1 MKSLRKSHLS
11 IAVAAALST
20 SLTSGIVLAQ
30 ENTDDEVLTTEE
42 VLVTGSRIAT
52 VDGFG
57 ATSPVTVVNSEEIAN
72 LGFVN
77 IEQVMNSLPSIETSQ
92 NANISN
98 GSSGTATIDLR
109 GLGTN
114 RTLVLI
120 NGRRMQSGGAQ
131 IIAPDVGQ
139 IPTIAL
145 DRVDVLTGGAS
156 ATYGGDA
163 VAGVVNFVTRKMDGI
178 EIRAGWSGHRHENDN
193 GYIQSALD
201 SRNFDYPSGTEG
213 PDGENYQID
222 FIMGSDFAD
231 GKGNATIYGTWR
243 EQKELRQEARDYSA
257 GALTGSA
264 TGVGGSANAIIPN
277 YFIAP
282 TVVGGQ
288 GPAGTNGRAYDY
300 GQEFFG
306 NITPDGG
313 LEPWDGTNRY
323 NYAPVNHFLRPIEQ
337 WSVGAFAEY
346 QLNEHF
352 TPYFET
358 MFASNTSRAQIAESG
373 TFFVEAY
380 ILDLDD
386 FPEPFQAALV
396 DEFGA
401 GYDEFGV
408 YVGKRNVEGGP
419 RSDNTS
425 HDAFRIVTGLK
436 GDINDSWSYDVS
448 YLYANTRSTST
459 YVNDFFA
466 PKITKNIDPDTADI
480 LYDVFTY
487 QGVTPEQ
494 AAGLGGVGIL
504 NGNTSTEVLQGFVTG
519 DLFSLPTASEPIKVV
534 VGYEWREENFERLAD
549 TVFEEGQL
557 LGQGGPTPS
566 LVGGYNVTEFF
577 GEANVPLLDSLAL
590 DLAYRYSDYSTVGG
604 QDTYR
609 LGLDWQPVDLARFRV
624 GFNRAVRAPNVSE
637 LYTVQNLGLWAGV
650 DPCGGIIATGE
661 SPEYTAAQCANTG
674 VTAAQYGNISLSP
687 ADQYNQITGGNPDL
701 QAEEADT
708 ITLGVVLTPT
718 DDLSISVDYWSIE
731 IEETITGIGAENIVR
746 QCAENG
752 LFCDAI
758 TRSGSGSL
766 WQGETGYV
774 VNADLNGGKNTWEG
788 VDVAGNWTKDA
799 LGGTFDVRLVG
810 TYMLTKET
818 EIPAADTYDC
828 TGIIS
833 SRCYAAPE
841 WRHTI
846 TASYDSNNFWA
857 VTARWRYFGGIDYDG
872 GLTNGKSEGVDTIV
886 QGEVDSGESYLDVN
900 ASFRIL
906 DNTEILVGINN
917 VLDEEPPLVGGSLS
931 SNANAVAGFYDTL
944 GQYLFAQAT
953 FRF

>member
-20 SLTSGIVLAQ
+20 SMTSGIVLAQ

-52 VDGFG
+52 IDAFG
-57 ATSPVTVVNSEEIAN
+57 ATSPVTVVNAEEIAN

-92 NANISN
+92 NSNISN

-758 TRSGSGSL
+758 VRSGSGSL

-774 VNADLNGGKNTWEG
+774 INAGLNGGKNTWEG

-886 QGEVDSGESYLDVN
+886 QGEVDSGESYLDLN

-953 FRF
+953 LRF

>member
-11 IAVAAALST
+11 LAVAAALST

-30 ENTDDEVLTTEE
+30 EDTDDEVLTTEE

-57 ATSPVTVVNSEEIAN
+57 ATSPVTVVNAEEIAN

-98 GSSGTATIDLR
+98 GSSGTATVDLR

-163 VAGVVNFVTRKMDGI
+163 VAGVVNFVTRKMDGV
-178 EIRAGWSGHRHENDN
+178 EIRAGWSGYRHKNDN
-193 GYIQSALD
+193 DYIQTALD
-201 SRNFDYPSGTEG
+201 ARNFDYPSGTEG

-231 GKGNATIYGTWR
+231 GKGNATVYGTWR

-300 GQEFFG
+300 SQEFFG

-313 LEPWDGTNRY
+313 LAPWDGTNRY

-346 QLNEHF
+346 ELNEHF

-718 DDLSISVDYWSIE
+718 DDLSISFDYWSIE

-872 GLTNGKSEGVDTIV
+872 GLTNGKSDGVDTIV
-886 QGEVDSGESYLDVN
+886 QGEVDSGESYLDLN

>member
-30 ENTDDEVLTTEE
+30 EDTDDEVLTTEE

-57 ATSPVTVVNSEEIAN
+57 ATSPVTVVNAEEIAN

-98 GSSGTATIDLR
+98 GSSGTATVDLR

-131 IIAPDVGQ
+131 IVAPDVGQ

-163 VAGVVNFVTRKMDGI
+163 VAGVVNFVTRKMDGV
-178 EIRAGWSGHRHENDN
+178 EIRAGWSGYRHENDN

-201 SRNFDYPSGTEG
+201 ARNFDYPSGTEG

-231 GKGNATIYGTWR
+231 GKGNATVYGTWR

-300 GQEFFG
+300 SQEFFG
-306 NITPDGG
+306 NITPEGG
-313 LEPWDGTNRY
+313 LAPWDGTNRY

-346 QLNEHF
+346 ELNEHF

-425 HDAFRIVTGLK
+425 HDAFRVVTGLK
-436 GDINDSWSYDVS
+436 GNINDAWSYDVS

-466 PKITKNIDPDTADI
+466 PKIRKNIDPDTADI

-534 VGYEWREENFERLAD
+534 VGYEWREENFERLSD

-650 DPCGGIIATGE
+650 DPCGGILATGE
-661 SPEYTAAQCANTG
+661 SPEYSAAQCANTG

-752 LFCDAI
+752 LFCDSI
-758 TRSGSGSL
+758 VRSGSGSL

-774 VNADLNGGKNTWEG
+774 LNAGLNGGKDTWEG
-788 VDVAGNWTKDA
+788 VDVAGTWTKDA

-818 EIPAADTYDC
+818 EIPAAETYDC

-833 SRCYAAPE
+833 SRCYASPE
-841 WRHTI
+841 WRHTV
-846 TASYDSNNFWA
+846 TASYDSNSFWA

-872 GLTNGKSEGVDTIV
+872 GLTNGKSDGVDTIV
-886 QGEVDSGESYLDVN
+886 QGEVDSGESYLDLN
-900 ASFRIL
+900 ATFRVL
-906 DNTEILVGINN
+906 GNTEILVGINN

-931 SNANAVAGFYDTL
+931 SNGNAVAGFYDTL

-953 FRF
+953 LRF

>member
-11 IAVAAALST
+11 LAVAAALST

-30 ENTDDEVLTTEE
+30 EDTDDEVLTTEE

-57 ATSPVTVVNSEEIAN
+57 ATSPVTVVNAEEIAN

-98 GSSGTATIDLR
+98 GSSGTATVDLR

-163 VAGVVNFVTRKMDGI
+163 VAGVVNFVTRKMDGV
-178 EIRAGWSGHRHENDN
+178 EIRAGWSGYRHKNDN
-193 GYIQSALD
+193 DYIQTALD
-201 SRNFDYPSGTEG
+201 ARNFDYPSGTEG

-231 GKGNATIYGTWR
+231 GKGNATVYGTWR

-300 GQEFFG
+300 SQEFFG

-313 LEPWDGTNRY
+313 LAPWDGTNRY

-346 QLNEHF
+346 ELNEHF

-425 HDAFRIVTGLK
+425 HDAFRVVTGLK
-436 GDINDSWSYDVS
+436 GDINDAWSYDVS

-466 PKITKNIDPDTADI
+466 PKIRKNIDPDTADI

-752 LFCDAI
+752 LFCDSI
-758 TRSGSGSL
+758 VRSGSGSL

-774 VNADLNGGKNTWEG
+774 INAGLNGGKNTWEG
-788 VDVAGNWTKDA
+788 VDVAGTWTKDA

-841 WRHTI
+841 WRHTV
-846 TASYDSNNFWA
+846 TASYDSNSFWA

-872 GLTNGKSEGVDTIV
+872 GLTNGKSDGVDTIV
-886 QGEVDSGESYLDVN
+886 QGEVDSGESYLDLN

-953 FRF
+953 LRF

>member
-30 ENTDDEVLTTEE
+30 EGTDDEVLTTEE

-98 GSSGTATIDLR
+98 GSSGTATVDLR

-163 VAGVVNFVTRKMDGI
+163 VAGVVNFVTRKMDGV
-178 EIRAGWSGHRHENDN
+178 EIRAGWSGYRHENDN

-201 SRNFDYPSGTEG
+201 DRNFDYPSGTEG

-231 GKGNATIYGTWR
+231 GKGNATVYGTWR

-300 GQEFFG
+300 SQEFFG

-313 LEPWDGTNRY
+313 LAPWDGTNRY

-346 QLNEHF
+346 ELNEHF

-425 HDAFRIVTGLK
+425 HDAFRVVTGLK
-436 GDINDSWSYDVS
+436 GDINDAWSYDVS

-466 PKITKNIDPDTADI
+466 PKIRKNIDPDTADI

-841 WRHTI
+841 WRHTV
-846 TASYDSNNFWA
+846 TASYDSNSFWA

-886 QGEVDSGESYLDVN
+886 QGEVDSGESYLDLN

-953 FRF
+953 LRF

>member
-20 SLTSGIVLAQ
+20 SLTTGIVLAQ
-30 ENTDDEVLTTEE
+30 EDTDDEVLTTEE

-98 GSSGTATIDLR
+98 GSSGTATVDLR

-163 VAGVVNFVTRKMDGI
+163 VAGVVNFVTRKMDGV
-178 EIRAGWSGHRHENDN
+178 EIRAGWSGYRHKNDN

-201 SRNFDYPSGTEG
+201 DRNFDYPSGTEG

-231 GKGNATIYGTWR
+231 GKGNATVYGTWR

-300 GQEFFG
+300 SQEFFG

-346 QLNEHF
+346 ELNEHF

-425 HDAFRIVTGLK
+425 HDAFRVVTGLK
-436 GDINDSWSYDVS
+436 GDINDTWSYDVS

-519 DLFSLPTASEPIKVV
+519 DLFSLPTASDPIKVV

-650 DPCGGIIATGE
+650 DPCAGIIATGE
-661 SPEYTAAQCANTG
+661 SPEYSAAQCANTG

-718 DDLSISVDYWSIE
+718 DDLSVSVDYWSIE

-758 TRSGSGSL
+758 VRSGSGSL
-766 WQGETGYV
+766 WQGETGFV
-774 VNADLNGGKNTWEG
+774 INAGLNGGKNTWEG
-788 VDVAGNWTKDA
+788 VDVAGTWTKDA

-841 WRHTI
+841 WRHTV

-886 QGEVDSGESYLDVN
+886 QGEVDSGESYLDLN

>member
-1 MKSLRKSHLS
+1 MNALNKRQLSL
-11 IAVAAALST
+11 AVSAALAT
-20 SLTSGIVLAQ
+20 TLTSGLAFGQ
-30 ENTDDEVLTTEE
+30 DDDDTVEE
-42 VLVTGSRIAT
+42 VIVTGTRIAT
-52 VDGFG
+52 TDGFG
-57 ATSPVTVVNSEEIAN
+57 ATSPVTVVDAENIKN

-77 IEQVMNSLPSIETSQ
+77 IEQVLNSLPSIETSQ

-98 GSSGTATIDLR
+98 GSSGTASIDLR

-120 NGRRMQSGGAQ
+120 NGRRMQAGGAQ
-131 IIAPDVGQ
+131 TQAPDVGQ

-145 DRVDVLTGGAS
+145 ERVDVLTGGAS
-156 ATYGGDA
+156 ATYGADA

-178 EIRAGWSGHRHENDN
+178 EIRAGWSGYRHDNDN
-193 GYIQSALD
+193 AYIQGLMD
-201 SRNFDYPSGTEG
+201 LRNFEYPTGTEG

-231 GKGNATIYGTWR
+231 GKGNATMYGTWR
-243 EQKELRQEARDYSA
+243 EQKELRQEARDFSS

-277 YFIAP
+277 YFLAP
-282 TVVGGQ
+282 TVVGGA

-300 GQEFFG
+300 DQEFFG
-306 NITPDGG
+306 NINSSGG
-313 LEPWDGTNRY
+313 LTPWDGTNRY

-337 WSVGAFAEY
+337 WSVGAFADY
-346 QLNEHF
+346 KLNDHF
-352 TPYFET
+352 TPYMEF

-373 TFFVEAY
+373 TFFAEAY

-386 FPEPFQAALV
+386 FPAPFQQALI
-396 DEFGA
+396 DLYGPE
-401 GYDEFGV
+401 YDEYGV

-425 HDAFRIVTGLK
+425 HDAFRLVTGMK
-436 GDINDSWSYDVS
+436 GDINDTWSYDMS

-466 PKITKNIDPDTADI
+466 PNITKNIDPDTADI

-494 AAGLGGVGIL
+494 AAGLTGVGIL
-504 NGNTSTEVLQGFVTG
+504 NGNNSTEVINAYVTG
-519 DLFSLPTASEPIKVV
+519 DLFSLPTTSNPIKVV
-534 VGYEWREENFERLAD
+534 VGYEWREEKFERLSD

-577 GEANVPLLDSLAL
+577 GEANIPVLDSLVF

-609 LGLDWQPVDLARFRV
+609 LGVDWQPIDLVRLRA
-624 GFNRAVRAPNVSE
+624 GYNRAVRAPNVGE
-637 LYTVQNLGLWAGV
+637 LYLAQNLGLWAGV
-650 DPCGGIIATGE
+650 DPCGGTAGE
-661 SPEYTAAQCANTG
+661 VPEYSPEQCARTG
-674 VTAAQYGNISLSP
+674 VTAAQYGNIALSP
-687 ADQYNQITGGNPDL
+687 ADQYNQITGGNPNL
-701 QAEEADT
+701 EAEEADT
-708 ITLGVVLTPT
+708 ITVGVVVTPWDALTV
-718 DDLSISVDYWSIE
+718 SVDYWSIE
-731 IEETITGIGAENIVR
+731 IEDTVTTIGAENILR

-752 LFCDAI
+752 LFCENI
-758 TRSGSGSL
+758 TRAGNGSL
-766 WQGETGYV
+766 WQGETGFV
-774 VNADLNGGKNTWEG
+774 VNSLLNGGKNTWEG
-788 VDVAGNWTKDA
+788 IDVAGSWSLDA
-799 LGGTFDVRLVG
+799 LGGTFGVNMVG
-810 TYMLTKET
+810 TYMLTKEI
-818 EIPAADTYDC
+818 EIPGADTYDC
-828 TGIIS
+828 VGLIS
-833 SRCYAAPE
+833 SRCYPQPE

-846 TASYDSNNFWA
+846 TASYDSNSFWA
-857 VTARWRYFGGIDYDG
+857 ASIRWRHFGGVDYDG
-872 GLTNGKSEGVDTIV
+872 GLTNGKSDGVDQIV
-886 QGEVDSGESYLDVN
+886 QGESDGGENYLDIN
-900 ASFRIL
+900 ATIRFLGDSELLIG
-906 DNTEILVGINN
+906 VNN
-917 VLDEEPPLVGGSLS
+917 VLDSEPPLVGGSLS
-931 SNANAVAGFYDTL
+931 SNANAIAGFYDTL

>member
-30 ENTDDEVLTTEE
+30 EDTDDEVLTTEE

-98 GSSGTATIDLR
+98 GSSGTATVDLR

-163 VAGVVNFVTRKMDGI
+163 VAGVVNFVTRKMDGV
-178 EIRAGWSGHRHENDN
+178 EIRAGWSGHRHDNDN

-201 SRNFDYPSGTEG
+201 ARNFDYPSGTEG

-231 GKGNATIYGTWR
+231 GRGNATIYGTWR

-346 QLNEHF
+346 ELNEHF

-425 HDAFRIVTGLK
+425 HDAFRVVTGLK
-436 GDINDSWSYDVS
+436 GDINDAWSYDVS

-718 DDLSISVDYWSIE
+718 DDLSISADYWSIE

-758 TRSGSGSL
+758 VRTGSGSL
-766 WQGETGYV
+766 WQGTTGYV
-774 VNADLNGGKNTWEG
+774 INAGLNGGKNTWEG
-788 VDVAGNWTKDA
+788 VDVAGTWTKDA
-799 LGGTFDVRLVG
+799 LGGTFNVRLVG

-872 GLTNGKSEGVDTIV
+872 GLTNGKSDGVDTIV
-886 QGEVDSGESYLDVN
+886 QGEVDSGESYLDLN
-900 ASFRIL
+900 ATFRVL
-906 DNTEILVGINN
+906 DNTEILLGINN
-917 VLDEEPPLVGGSLS
+917 ILDEEPPLVGGSLS

-953 FRF
+953 LRF

>member
-11 IAVAAALST
+11 LAVAAALST

-30 ENTDDEVLTTEE
+30 EDTDDEVLTTEE

-57 ATSPVTVVNSEEIAN
+57 ATSPVTVVNAEEIAN

-98 GSSGTATIDLR
+98 GSSGTATVDLR

-163 VAGVVNFVTRKMDGI
+163 VAGVVNFVTRKMDGV
-178 EIRAGWSGHRHENDN
+178 EIRAGWSGYRHKNDN
-193 GYIQSALD
+193 SYIQEALD
-201 SRNFDYPSGTEG
+201 KRNFDYPSGTEG

-231 GKGNATIYGTWR
+231 GKGNATVYGTWR
-243 EQKELRQEARDYSA
+243 EQKELRQEARDYSS

-300 GQEFFG
+300 SQEFFG

-313 LEPWDGTNRY
+313 LAPWDGTNRY

-337 WSVGAFAEY
+337 WSIGAFAEY
-346 QLNEHF
+346 ELNEHF

-386 FPEPFQAALV
+386 FPEPFQAALI

-425 HDAFRIVTGLK
+425 HDAFRVVTGLK

-466 PKITKNIDPDTADI
+466 PKIRKNIDPDTADI

-519 DLFSLPTASEPIKVV
+519 DLFALPTASEPIKVV
-534 VGYEWREENFERLAD
+534 VGYEWREENFERLSD

-661 SPEYTAAQCANTG
+661 SPEYSAAQCANTG

-758 TRSGSGSL
+758 VRSGSGSL

-774 VNADLNGGKNTWEG
+774 INAGLNGGVNTWEG
-788 VDVAGNWTKDA
+788 VDVAGTWTKDA

-833 SRCYAAPE
+833 SRCYASPE

-872 GLTNGKSEGVDTIV
+872 GLTNGKSDGVDTIV
-886 QGEVDSGESYLDVN
+886 QGEVDSGESYLDLN
-900 ASFRIL
+900 ATFRIL

-917 VLDEEPPLVGGSLS
+917 ILDEEPPLVGGSLS

-944 GQYLFAQAT
+944 GQYMYAQAT

>member
-20 SLTSGIVLAQ
+20 SMTSGIVLAQ

-92 NANISN
+92 NSNISN

-231 GKGNATIYGTWR
+231 GKGNATVYGTWR

-346 QLNEHF
+346 RLNEHF

-425 HDAFRIVTGLK
+425 HDAFRVVTGLK
-436 GDINDSWSYDVS
+436 GDINDAWSYDVS

-466 PKITKNIDPDTADI
+466 PKIRKNIDPDTADI

-758 TRSGSGSL
+758 VRSGSGSL

-774 VNADLNGGKNTWEG
+774 INAGLNGGKNTWEG
-788 VDVAGNWTKDA
+788 VDVAGTWTKDA

-833 SRCYAAPE
+833 SRCYAAPD
-841 WRHTI
+841 WRHTV
-846 TASYDSNNFWA
+846 TASYDSNSFWA

-886 QGEVDSGESYLDVN
+886 QGEVDSGESYLDLN

-953 FRF
+953 LRF

>member
-11 IAVAAALST
+11 LAVAAALST
-20 SLTSGIVLAQ
+20 SLASGIVLAQ
-30 ENTDDEVLTTEE
+30 EETDEEVLTTEE
-42 VLVTGSRIAT
+42 VLVTGTRIAT

-57 ATSPVTVVNSEEIAN
+57 ATSPVTVVNAEEIAN

-77 IEQVMNSLPSIETSQ
+77 IEQVLNSLPSIETSQ

-98 GSSGTATIDLR
+98 GATGTATVDLR

-114 RTLVLI
+114 RTLVLV
-120 NGRRMQSGGAQ
+120 NGRRMQAGG
-131 IIAPDVGQ
+131 IYSLAPDVGQ
-139 IPTIAL
+139 VPTIAL

-156 ATYGGDA
+156 ATYGADA
-163 VAGVVNFVTRKMDGI
+163 VAGVVNFVTRQMDGI
-178 EIRAGWSGHRHENDN
+178 EIRAGYSGYRHDNDN
-193 GYIQSALD
+193 GYIQPLLD
-201 SRNFDYPSGTEG
+201 ARNFDYPSGTEG

-231 GKGNATIYGTWR
+231 GKGNATVYGTWR

-346 QLNEHF
+346 ELNEHF

-425 HDAFRIVTGLK
+425 HDAFRVVTGLK
-436 GDINDSWSYDVS
+436 GDINDAWSYDVS

-718 DDLSISVDYWSIE
+718 DDLSISADYWSIE

-758 TRSGSGSL
+758 VRTGSGSL
-766 WQGETGYV
+766 WQGTTGYV
-774 VNADLNGGKNTWEG
+774 INAGLNGGKNTWEG
-788 VDVAGNWTKDA
+788 VDVAGTWTKDA
-799 LGGTFDVRLVG
+799 LGGTFNVRLVG

-872 GLTNGKSEGVDTIV
+872 GLTNGKSDGVDTIV
-886 QGEVDSGESYLDVN
+886 QGEVDSGESYLDLN
-900 ASFRIL
+900 ATFRVL
-906 DNTEILVGINN
+906 DNTEILLGINN
-917 VLDEEPPLVGGSLS
+917 ILDEEPPLVGGSLS

-953 FRF
+953 LRF

>member
-30 ENTDDEVLTTEE
+30 EDTDDEVLTTEE

-57 ATSPVTVVNSEEIAN
+57 ATSPVTVVNAEEIAN

-163 VAGVVNFVTRKMDGI
+163 VAGVVNFVTRKMDGV
-178 EIRAGWSGHRHENDN
+178 EIRAGWSGYRHENDN
-193 GYIQSALD
+193 SYIQERLD
-201 SRNFDYPSGTEG
+201 ARSFDYPSGTEG

-222 FIMGSDFAD
+222 FIMGSDFSD

-243 EQKELRQEARDYSA
+243 EQKELTQASRDYSA

-313 LEPWDGTNRY
+313 LAPWDGTNRY

-346 QLNEHF
+346 EINEHF

-396 DEFGA
+396 DEFGP

-436 GDINDSWSYDVS
+436 GDINDEWSYDVS

-466 PKITKNIDPDTADI
+466 PKIRKNIDPDTADI

-504 NGNTSTEVLQGFVTG
+504 NGNTSTEVLQGFATG
-519 DLFSLPTASEPIKVV
+519 DLFALPTASEPIKVV
-534 VGYEWREENFERLAD
+534 VGYEWREEMFERLSD

-708 ITLGVVLTPT
+708 ITVGVVLTPT
-718 DDLSISVDYWSIE
+718 DDLSVSVDYWSIE

-758 TRSGSGSL
+758 VRSGSGSL

-774 VNADLNGGKNTWEG
+774 INAGLNGGVNTWEG
-788 VDVAGNWTKDA
+788 VDVAGTWTKDA
-799 LGGTFDVRLVG
+799 LGGTFDVSLIG

-833 SRCYAAPE
+833 SRCYASPE

-872 GLTNGKSEGVDTIV
+872 SLSNGKSEGVDTIV
-886 QGEVDSGESYLDVN
+886 QGEVDSGESYLDLN
-900 ASFRIL
+900 ATLRIL

-917 VLDEEPPLVGGSLS
+917 ILDEEPPLVGGSLS

-944 GQYLFAQAT
+944 GQYLYAQAT